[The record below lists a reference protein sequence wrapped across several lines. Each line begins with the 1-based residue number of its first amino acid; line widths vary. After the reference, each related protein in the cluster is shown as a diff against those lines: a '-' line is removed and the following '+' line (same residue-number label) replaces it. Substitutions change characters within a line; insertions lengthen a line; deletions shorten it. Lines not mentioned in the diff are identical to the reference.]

1 MGTCT
6 RWEAARL
13 LEIDSYHV
21 VDRKHDTNIKG
32 KGIFT
37 FHACDR
43 LRLCRAG
50 CINYSFL
57 GRRRQLK
64 LRRYHA
70 CIGSHNCNHVRRR
83 RLKPQRPISVSVYH
97 SKHRLIRNQ
106 YASPIGGTTSTSSTV
121 LTIGP
126 LFKISVPLYRLYS

>member
-1 MGTCT
+1 MHEVGSSATTENRFISCGG
-6 RWEAARL
+6 RK
-13 LEIDSYHV
+13 IYG
-21 VDRKHDTNIKG
+21 KHDTNIKG

-57 GRRRQLK
+57 GRRRLELK

-106 YASPIGGTTSTSSTV
+106 HASPIGGTSTSFQKYHCTDC
-121 LTIGP
+121 TP
-126 LFKISVPLYRLYS
+126 N